1 MTKYDVI
8 VVGAGPAG
16 LLAARSTGRAG
27 LKTVLLERKSDITRL
42 DRMCGQTLVSA
53 NDYYFNDLV
62 NYNRTGKRIGFLN
75 NGFSFNYDGPVKN
88 CMAWQIF
95 SPKGNRLPFGLP
107 EETSKKGD
115 NGAVGLAYDKE
126 ILLSCLLKEVKDSG
140 VEVVEGIDVASIEQD
155 GDGVSVAGSDRFFTG
170 SYLIAADGTNS
181 RIARFS
187 GFNRNRTFYCYLLS
201 RGFRMQGL
209 HLPAD
214 DILIS
219 SICFDTVAPG
229 YMFIFPRPY
238 AGEANV
244 AFLTLDPRVD
254 LSLVKDY
261 FMKQNP
267 YYSEWFKDS
276 KIMDQSASAQYVFSP
291 VTDPNKHRILL
302 AGDTGSC
309 QELENTGAMI
319 SGWKA
324 GNAVAAAVKE
334 DQVGIEAKGISDYVN
349 WWQDVYVNGY
359 RHEDYI
365 MNFALPYVIDK
376 GEDFDYICGL
386 AKDPLPPCWNPYG
399 AIGHLGQFMQSIIPT
414 LQKER
419 PDIMPKLAKMSEPMT
434 KVLEETTKACEPFEE
449 FE

>member
-1 MTKYDVI
+1 MTTYDVI
-8 VVGAGPAG
+8 IVGAGPAG
-16 LLAARSTGRAG
+16 LLAARSAGRAG
-27 LKTVLLERKSDITRL
+27 LKTVLIERKTDITRL

-62 NYNRTGKRIGFLN
+62 NYNQAGKRIGFLN
-75 NGFSFNYDGPVKN
+75 NGFSFNYDGPIKN

-95 SPKGNRLPFGLP
+95 SPKGNCLPFGLP

-115 NGAVGLAYDKE
+115 NGAVGIAYDKE
-126 ILLSCLLKEVKDSG
+126 ILLSCLLKEVKSSG
-140 VEVVEGIDVASIEQD
+140 VEVVEGIDVSSIHQD
-155 GDGVSVAGSDRFFTG
+155 AAGVTAAGSDRSFSG
-170 SYLIAADGTNS
+170 KYLIAADGTNS
-181 RIARFS
+181 RIARLS
-187 GFNRNRTFYCYLLS
+187 GFNENRQLYCYLLS

-209 HLPAD
+209 NLPAD
-214 DILIS
+214 NILIS
-219 SICFDTVAPG
+219 SICFDTIAPG

-238 AGEANV
+238 AEEANV

-254 LSLVKDY
+254 LSLVADY

-267 YYSEWFKDS
+267 FYAPWFKGA
-276 KIMDQSASAQYVFSP
+276 KVIKESASAQYVFSP
-291 VTDPNKHRILL
+291 VPDPYKNRILL

-319 SGWKA
+319 SGFKA

-334 DQVGIEAKGISDYVN
+334 DAKGVAARGIPDYVK

-376 GEDFDYICGL
+376 GADFDYICSL
-386 AKDPLPPCWNPYG
+386 AKEPLTPCWNPYA
-399 AIGHLGQFMQSIIPT
+399 AISHLGQFMQGIVPT
-414 LQKER
+414 IQKER
-419 PDIMPKLAKMSEPMT
+419 PDILPKLAKMAQPMEE
-434 KVLEETTKACEPFEE
+434 VLAETTKACQPIKELE
-449 FE
+449 

>member
-1 MTKYDVI
+1 MAKYDVV

-16 LLAARSTGRAG
+16 LLAARSAGRAG
-27 LKTVLLERKSDITRL
+27 LKTVVVERKSDITRL

-62 NYNRTGKRIGFLN
+62 NYNKEGKRIGFLN
-75 NGFSFNYDGPVKN
+75 NGFSFNYDGPIKN

-95 SPKGNRLPFGLP
+95 SPKGNCLPFGLP
-107 EETSKKGD
+107 EETSKKG
-115 NGAVGLAYDKE
+115 NSGAVGLAYDKE
-126 ILLSCLLKEVKDSG
+126 ILLSCLLKEVKESG
-140 VEVVEGIDVASIEQD
+140 VEVVEGIDIASVEHS
-155 GDGVSVAGSDRFFTG
+155 GDSVTVAGNDRTFIG

-181 RIARFS
+181 KIARLA
-187 GFNRNRTFYCYLLS
+187 GFNKDRTFYCYLLS
-201 RGFRMQGL
+201 KGLRMQGL
-209 HLPAD
+209 NLPAD

-254 LSLVKDY
+254 LSQVADY

-267 YYSEWFKDS
+267 YYAEWFIDS
-276 KIMDQSASAQYVFSP
+276 KILDQSASAQYIYSP
-291 VTDPNKHRILL
+291 VPDPYKNRILL

-334 DQVGIEAKGISDYVN
+334 DAVGIEPRGISDYVK

-376 GEDFDYICGL
+376 GEDFDYICSL
-386 AKDPLPPCWNPYG
+386 AKEPLTPCWNPYA
-399 AIGHLGQFMQSIIPT
+399 AISHLGQFMQGIIPT
-414 LQKER
+414 IQKER
-419 PDIMPKLAKMSEPMT
+419 PDIMPKLAKMSQPMEE
-434 KVLEETTKACEPFEE
+434 VLKETTKACEPIDE

>member
-1 MTKYDVI
+1 MKKHDVI
-8 VVGAGPAG
+8 VVGAGPSG
-16 LLAARSTGRAG
+16 LLAARSAGRAG
-27 LKTVLLERKSDITRL
+27 LRTVLVERKSDITRL

-62 NYNRTGKRIGFLN
+62 NYNREGKRIGFLN
-75 NGFSFNYDGPVKN
+75 NGFSFHYDGPVKN

-95 SPKGNRLPFGLP
+95 SPKGNCLPFGLP

-126 ILLSCLLKEVKDSG
+126 IMLSCLLKEVKECG
-140 VEVVEGIDVASIEQD
+140 VEVAEGIDVTSIEQGAD
-155 GDGVSVAGSDRFFTG
+155 SVTVSGSDRSFSAG
-170 SYLIAADGTNS
+170 YLIAADGTNS
-181 RIARFS
+181 RIARLA
-187 GFNRNRTFYCYLLS
+187 GFNKDRTFYSYLLS

-209 HLPAD
+209 RLPAD

-254 LSLVKDY
+254 LSHVADY
-261 FMKQNP
+261 FMKQNHF
-267 YYSEWFKDS
+267 YGQWFKDS
-276 KIMDQSASAQYVFSP
+276 KVLDRSASAQYVFSP
-291 VTDPNKHRILL
+291 VKDPWKNRILL

-334 DQVGIEAKGISDYVN
+334 EQVGIEPRGISDYVK

-365 MNFALPYVIDK
+365 MNFALPYVVDS
-376 GEDFDYICGL
+376 GEDFDYICSL
-386 AKDPLPPCWNPYG
+386 AKEPLPPCWNPYG
-399 AIGHLGQFMQSIIPT
+399 AISYLGQFIQSIVPT
-414 LQKER
+414 IQKER
-419 PDIMPKLAKMSEPMT
+419 PDIMPKLAKMSQPMAE
-434 KVLEETTKACEPFEE
+434 VLEETTKACQPIEE

>member
-1 MTKYDVI
+1 M

-16 LLAARSTGRAG
+16 LLAARSAGRAG

-62 NYNRTGKRIGFLN
+62 NYNQAGKRIGFLN
-75 NGFSFNYDGPVKN
+75 NGFSFNYDGPIKN

-107 EETSKKGD
+107 EETSKRGD

-126 ILLSCLLKEVKDSG
+126 IMLSCLLKEVKESG
-140 VEVVEGIDVASIEQD
+140 VEVVEGIDVTSIEQSTD
-155 GDGVSVAGSDRFFTG
+155 SVTVTGNDRSFAGS
-170 SYLIAADGTNS
+170 YVIAADGTNS
-181 RIARFS
+181 RIARLA
-187 GFNRNRTFYCYLLS
+187 GFNKDRTFYCYLLS
-201 RGFRMQGL
+201 RGFRMQNL
-209 HLPAD
+209 KLPAD

-219 SICFDTVAPG
+219 SICFDTIAPG

-267 YYSEWFKDS
+267 YYAEWFKGA
-276 KIMDQSASAQYVFSP
+276 KVIKESASAQYVFEP
-291 VTDPNKHRILL
+291 VHDPYKNRILL

-334 DQVGIEAKGISDYVN
+334 DAVGIGSQGISDYVK
-349 WWQDVYVNGY
+349 WWQEVYVNGY

-365 MNFALPYVIDK
+365 MNFALPYVIDQ
-376 GEDFDYICGL
+376 GADFDYICSL
-386 AKDPLPPCWNPYG
+386 AKEPLPPCWNPY
-399 AIGHLGQFMQSIIPT
+399 AATGHLGQFIQSIIPT
-414 LQKER
+414 IQKER
-419 PDIMPKLAKMSEPMT
+419 PDIMPKLAKMSQPMLE
-434 KVLEETTKACEPFEE
+434 VLKETTRACEPIKELE
-449 FE
+449 